1 MCPGSSG
8 VEQWTENP
16 RVGGSN
22 PPPGTIFS
30 KNQTNFYYLNRR
42 ENVLY
47 NLSLCGTPSTV
58 KRAEGYVVVSAK
70 TLLKDVF
77 GFKKF
82 RPGQREI
89 IDAVACG
96 ENVLAIMPT
105 GGGKSLCFQL
115 PALLNDGLTIV
126 ISPLIALMR
135 DQVRG
140 LQAVGVVAAAITSG
154 NTQEE
159 VDKVFSQIIS
169 GDLKLL
175 YLTPERLVSRKIHN
189 ILNRADVTSIAVD
202 EAHCV
207 SQWGHD
213 FRPDYLRIGEL
224 RRTLRVPLS
233 AFTAT
238 ADKETQ
244 QDILERLFDGAAS
257 KVFLRG
263 FDRPNIYL
271 SFMPKDNPRRQIM
284 DFVHQRKG
292 QSGIIYCG
300 TRAKTETLARALE
313 EAGHSACSY
322 HGGMDADRRRVVESR
337 FNLEDGLIVV
347 ATVAFGMGVD
357 KPDVRWVVHADL
369 PKSIENYYQEI
380 GRAGRDGGQ
389 AETLTLYG
397 ADDIRF
403 RRSQIDEGLA
413 PDGRKS
419 ADHGR
424 LNALLG
430 LAEAL
435 ECRRLNLLEYFGE
448 KNIKC
453 GNCDLCG
460 NSPETFDGTEPVR
473 KALSA
478 ILRSDQY
485 FGAGHIIDILLGN
498 LTDKVTYNRH
508 QNLTTFGVGKDLSR
522 VKWKAVFR
530 QMMGHDLIRPDV
542 GRYGALRMTKRA
554 LPILRGEQSITLRL
568 DTINSAKRNY
578 AVKALVGDDDAPML
592 SALKAKRRALA
603 ETAGVPAYIIFTD
616 KTLIDMAQR
625 RPLNLD
631 AMSRINGVGA
641 KKLENFGNIF
651 LAVINGEVDHMHPRR
666 QKLAGAKEGELY
678 DLLLAVQ
685 SKLVRGSIGVDK
697 PLSCSASVLSK
708 IARLKPRSL
717 NEMAKIIGPQKADR
731 FGAAFLDV
739 LNDVS

>member
-1 MCPGSSG
+1 MYEP
-8 VEQWTENP
+8 
-16 RVGGSN
+16 
-22 PPPGTIFS
+22 
-30 KNQTNFYYLNRR
+30 
-42 ENVLY
+42 
-47 NLSLCGTPSTV
+47 SLCGTHSTID
-58 KRAEGYVVVSAK
+58 KAEGYVVVNAK
-70 TLLKDVF
+70 TLLRDVF

-115 PALLNDGLTIV
+115 PALLNDGLTVV

-140 LQAVGVVAAAITSG
+140 LKAVGVTAGAITSG

-159 VDKVFSQIIS
+159 LDQVFSQIIS

-175 YLTPERLVSRKIHN
+175 YLAPERLVSRKIQN
-189 ILNRADVTSIAVD
+189 VLSSANVTSIAVD

-213 FRPDYLRIGEL
+213 FRPDYLGIGEL
-224 RRTLRVPLS
+224 RRRLCVPLS

-244 QDILERLFDGAAS
+244 QEIMERLFEGAAP

-284 DFVHQRKG
+284 DFVHPRKG

-300 TRAKTETLARALE
+300 TRAKTETLAKALE

-322 HGGMDADRRRVVESR
+322 HGGMAADRRRVVESR
-337 FNLEDGLIVV
+337 FTLEDGLIVV

-380 GRAGRDGGQ
+380 GRAGRDGEQ

-403 RRSQIDEGLA
+403 RRNQIDEGLA

-430 LAEAL
+430 LAEAFK
-435 ECRRLNLLEYFGE
+435 CRRLNLLEYFGE

-453 GNCDLCG
+453 GNCDLCD
-460 NSPETFDGTEPVR
+460 NPPETFDGTELVR

-478 ILRSDQY
+478 VLRSDQY
-485 FGAGHIIDILLGN
+485 FGAGHVIDILLGN
-498 LTDKVTYNRH
+498 LTDKVANHSH
-508 QNLTTFGVGKDLSR
+508 QNLTTFGVGKELSR
-522 VKWKAVFR
+522 VKWKAVLR
-530 QMMGHDLIRPDV
+530 QMMGNDLIRPDV
-542 GRYGALRMTKRA
+542 ERYGALRMTKKA

-568 DTINSAKRNY
+568 DTFNSAKRNHTI
-578 AVKALVGDDDAPML
+578 KALVSDDDAPVL

-603 ETAGVPAYIIFTD
+603 ENAGVPAYIIFTD
-616 KTLIDMAQR
+616 KSLVEMAQR

-631 AMSRINGVGA
+631 EMSKINGVGT
-641 KKLENFGNIF
+641 KKLEKFGTIF
-651 LAVINGEVDHMHPRR
+651 LAVINGEVDHMHPLR

-685 SKLVRGSIGVDK
+685 SDLTRGSLGVDK
-697 PLSCSASVLSK
+697 PLSCSTSLLSK
-708 IARLKPRSL
+708 IAKLKPRSL
-717 NEMAKIIGPQKADR
+717 DEMAKIIGQKKTDR

-739 LNDVS
+739 LKNAT